1 MINVLLGIDVVSDGD
16 EGVVEIYWL
25 KCLKMREIKIAKLK
39 QTANN
44 R

>member
-1 MINVLLGIDVVSDGD
+1 MINVLLGIDAVSDGD
-16 EGVVEIYWL
+16 EGVVEIY
-25 KCLKMREIKIAKLK
+25 CSNYLKMHKIKVAKLK